1 MVLTNDGPWGEKA
14 FLENEVEQV
23 TVGDLRLYFRKAGGE
38 VLVASCYRNPADNA
52 FPPRPEDDA
61 KWSRWVRRGEN
72 SLVTIQPA
80 FPDRSL
86 VVKPDMPF
94 RLVKGAQTKIYVS
107 VPVWVVVSV
116 DGARGERL
124 LAVPTEVL
132 SNTWF
137 GTLKEGELCYWHSS
151 GFRREVTPGSYRE
164 DRIIC
169 PLRIYNQSAA
179 DFPVEK
185 ICLRLENYSLYHDGH
200 QLWSDEIRISY
211 KGPESISQVK
221 VVGKAPD
228 EAPEARLLASPLK
241 EMKKSFTAK
250 TFSSIREFSGLGI
263 TGQ

>member
-1 MVLTNDGPWGEKA
+1 MVLTDTGIWGVKK
-14 FLENEVEQV
+14 LVEHDVVQS
-23 TVGDLRLYFRKAGGE
+23 TIGGLRLYFRKVGGE
-38 VLVASCYRNPADNA
+38 VLVASGYRNPKDGA
-52 FPPRPEDDA
+52 FLPAPEDTA
-61 KWSRWVRRGEN
+61 KWSRWVSRGDN
-72 SLVTIQPA
+72 SVVDIQPT

-94 RLVKGAQTKIYVS
+94 RLVRGAQTKIYVS
-107 VPVWVVVSV
+107 VPVWVVVAV
-116 DGARGERL
+116 DGARANRL

-137 GTLKEGELCYWHSS
+137 GTLREGELCYWHSS
-151 GFRREVTPGSYRE
+151 GFRRDASPGSFRE

-169 PLRIYNQSAA
+169 PLRIYNQSSE

-185 ICLRLENYSLYHDGH
+185 ICLRLENYSLYYDGQ
-200 QLWSDEIRISY
+200 QLWSDEVRISY

-228 EAPEARLLASPLK
+228 EAPEARLLATPLK
-241 EMKKSFTAK
+241 EMKKSFAAK
-250 TFSSIREFSGLGI
+250 TFSSIREFSGL